1 MRIVNL
7 LMALLLAC
15 SANLATADQTDK
27 RLDALFA
34 RLKGTKTPDVAR
46 SVTSEIWS
54 IWLHSGDRLS
64 DELMRR
70 GVTAMRA
77 GRHNLALNQFE
88 LLVKHEPKFAEGWN
102 KRATVLYVMGKFQSS
117 IKDIKRVLV
126 LEPRHFGALS
136 GLGMCYE
143 ALGEEEAARDAY
155 KLALNANPHLSRI
168 GERIESLQES
178 VRRKNI
184 HNNGN
189 ILKKRDDLSHKL

>member
-15 SANLATADQTDK
+15 SATIATADQTDK

-46 SVTSEIWS
+46 SVTFEIWS

-117 IKDIKRVLV
+117 IEDIKRVLV

-168 GERIESLQES
+168 GERIESLQE
-178 VRRKNI
+178 
-184 HNNGN
+184 
-189 ILKKRDDLSHKL
+189 

>member
-1 MRIVNL
+1 
-7 LMALLLAC
+7 MAMLLAC

-34 RLKGTKTPDVAR
+34 RLKETETPDVAR

-77 GRHNLALNQFE
+77 GRHKLALNQFE

-102 KRATVLYVMGKFQSS
+102 KRATVLYALGQFQSS
-117 IKDIKRVLV
+117 IDDIKRVLA

-155 KLALNANPHLSRI
+155 KLALSANPHLSRI
-168 GERIESLQES
+168 RERIEHLQEQ

-184 HNNGN
+184 LYND
-189 ILKKRDDLSHKL
+189 RY

>member
-15 SANLATADQTDK
+15 SATVAAADQTDK

-54 IWLHSGDRLS
+54 IWLHSGDRVS

-77 GRHNLALNQFE
+77 GRHNLALNQF
-88 LLVKHEPKFAEGWN
+88 
-102 KRATVLYVMGKFQSS
+102 
-117 IKDIKRVLV
+117 
-126 LEPRHFGALS
+126 
-136 GLGMCYE
+136 
-143 ALGEEEAARDAY
+143 
-155 KLALNANPHLSRI
+155 
-168 GERIESLQES
+168 
-178 VRRKNI
+178 
-184 HNNGN
+184 
-189 ILKKRDDLSHKL
+189 

>member
-1 MRIVNL
+1 
-7 LMALLLAC
+7 
-15 SANLATADQTDK
+15 
-27 RLDALFA
+27 
-34 RLKGTKTPDVAR
+34 
-46 SVTSEIWS
+46 
-54 IWLHSGDRLS
+54 
-64 DELMRR
+64 MRR

-117 IKDIKRVLV
+117 IEDIKRVLV

-155 KLALNANPHLSRI
+155 KLALSANPHLSRI
-168 GERIESLQES
+168 RERIEHLQEQ

-184 HNNGN
+184 LYNDKF
-189 ILKKRDDLSHKL
+189 LKKRDELSHIL

>member
-1 MRIVNL
+1 MRIVNF

-34 RLKGTKTPDVAR
+34 RLKETKTPNVAR

-54 IWLHSGDRLS
+54 IWLHSGDQLS
-64 DELMRR
+64 DDLMRR

-117 IKDIKRVLV
+117 IEDIKRVLA

-168 GERIESLQES
+168 GERIESLQEPDH
-178 VRRKNI
+178 RKNI

>member
-117 IKDIKRVLV
+117 IEDIKRVLA

-168 GERIESLQES
+168 GEKSNISKNRIAE
-178 VRRKNI
+178 RIFTIMTYIIKTGRFI
-184 HNNGN
+184 P
-189 ILKKRDDLSHKL
+189 

>member
-15 SANLATADQTDK
+15 SATVAAADQTDK

-46 SVTSEIWS
+46 SVTFEIWS

-102 KRATVLYVMGKFQSS
+102 KRVTVLYVMGKFQSS
-117 IKDIKRVLV
+117 IEDIKRVLV

-168 GERIESLQES
+168 GEKIESLQES

-189 ILKKRDDLSHKL
+189 ILKKRDDLSLKL

>member
-1 MRIVNL
+1 
-7 LMALLLAC
+7 MALYLTC
-15 SANLATADQTDK
+15 SATVATAGQTDT
-27 RLDALFA
+27 RLDTLFE
-34 RLKGTKTPDVAR
+34 RLKETKAPDVAR

-54 IWLHSGDRLS
+54 IWLDSDDGVS

-70 GVTAMRA
+70 GVAAMRA
-77 GRHNLALNQFE
+77 GRHDLALNQFD

-117 IKDIKRVLV
+117 IDDIKRVLA

-168 GERIESLQES
+168 RERIEDLQEQ

-184 HNNGN
+184 LYNDNF
-189 ILKKRDDLSHKL
+189 LKKRDELSHIL